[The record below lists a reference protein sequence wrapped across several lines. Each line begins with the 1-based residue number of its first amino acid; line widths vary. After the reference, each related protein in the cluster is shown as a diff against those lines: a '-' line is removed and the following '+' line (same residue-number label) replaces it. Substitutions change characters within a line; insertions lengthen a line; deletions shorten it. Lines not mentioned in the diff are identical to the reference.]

1 MMKAIRRPA
10 QSAPLSPSVVRL
22 VPRPPVPHRDCQS
35 VADGLNGYKNQAL
48 HGAYVGAIVLA
59 ITADGEYFWEA
70 MGSLGKFDNATAAA
84 SSVLTA
90 DVYKN
95 CYRK

>member
-10 QSAPLSPSVVRL
+10 ATPSVSPAVLKL

-48 HGAYVGAIVLA
+48 HGCYVGAIVLM
-59 ITADGEYFWEA
+59 ITAEGEYFWEA
-70 MGSLGKFDNATAAA
+70 FGSLGKYDAATTAA
-84 SSVLTA
+84 SSCLTA
-90 DVYKN
+90 AVYKN
-95 CYRK
+95 CYR

>member
-1 MMKAIRRPA
+1 MKTIRRPA
-10 QSAPLSPSVVRL
+10 PPAPIAPSVFRL

-48 HGAYVGAIVLA
+48 HGCYVGAIVLA

-70 MGSLGKFDNATAAA
+70 LGSLGKYDGATAAA
-84 SSVLTA
+84 SSCLTA
-90 DVYKN
+90 AVYKN